1 MLNLFFKEKLFI
13 ILILFFAA
21 MLPGAKTLANDTE
34 SSSETEFYEQN
45 GIVSMEA
52 ENYTSQ
58 EGYSIVYRSDAS
70 GTQAMKVGTDGS
82 LNYSITL
89 NTAGTWYIWIRT
101 HATTAD
107 NNGIYLKLDGETL
120 TAPESNPYAGVE
132 DIYLTKYGWSWKPEW
147 KGPGD
152 GEHEGPITMT
162 VSAGR
167 HILSIC
173 KRKMEDPLIDKIL
186 LTLTDS
192 VPGDDS
198 FGPDETTTA
207 PGGEKMISIVAI
219 DSSGMDP
226 GPWLSSMETGDSDG
240 SWRPELHVHYTN
252 YSDTT
257 TKIYKREIG
266 GENPLAYFIA
276 NNQSSGNFY
285 DINDG
290 SSYSGYKY
298 GDSWFIKRYRDRIS
312 FFQCDLS
319 DIPSTAII
327 DSVIFKGHVEPL
339 EGRSSDGIIGIYK
352 CTAEWTKTDITNS
365 IAEYKGDLITT
376 LSVTEGTFV
385 KGSDW
390 WTWNWDDALVA
401 YVQESVS
408 GISSAI
414 NDHRVMG
421 QSAQFELLGNFPNPF
436 NPMTTIRFKVNR
448 VMDDDA
454 IVRIINPLGQI
465 VDVLTVKTHG
475 SGDYEVTWNGL
486 TRSGQLAPS
495 GNYFYSVDCG
505 VGILSGQ
512 MTMVK

>member
-1 MLNLFFKEKLFI
+1 MFNQFFKERLFI
-13 ILILFFAA
+13 ILILSAN
-21 MLPGAKTLANDTE
+21 GAEA
-34 SSSETEFYEQN
+34 SSGTEFYEQN

-70 GTQAMKVGTDGS
+70 GTQAMQVGSDGS
-82 LNYSITL
+82 LNYSFTL
-89 NTAGTWYIWIRT
+89 NSAGTWYIWIRA

-120 TAPESNPYAGVE
+120 TAPANNPYAGVE
-132 DIYLTKYGWSWKPEW
+132 DIYLTKNGWCWKPEW

-152 GEHEGPITMT
+152 GEHEGPITMA
-162 VSAGR
+162 VSAGT

-192 VPGDDS
+192 VPDDDS
-198 FGPDETTTA
+198 YGPDETTT
-207 PGGEKMISIVAI
+207 PFGGEKKISIVAI

-226 GPWLSSMETGDSDG
+226 GPWLSSMETGDNDI

-252 YSDTT
+252 NSDIV
-257 TKIYKREIG
+257 TKVYKREIG
-266 GENPLAYFIA
+266 GDNPLAYFIA
-276 NNQSSGNFY
+276 TNQSSGNFY

-298 GDSWFIKRYRDRIS
+298 GDSWFIKKYRDRIS

-327 DSVIFKGHVEPL
+327 DSIVFKGHVEPL

-365 IAEYKGDLITT
+365 ISDYKGDLITS

-390 WTWNWDDALVA
+390 WTWNWDNSLVA
-401 YVQESVS
+401 YVQEIVSS

-414 NDHRVMG
+414 NDHRVVA
-421 QSAQFELLGNFPNPF
+421 QSVQFELLGNYPNPF
-436 NPMTTIRFKVNR
+436 NPMTTICFKVNT
-448 VMDDDA
+448 VMHDDA

-465 VDVLTVKTHG
+465 VNVLKVKTHG
-475 SGDYEVTWNGL
+475 SGVYEVSWNGL
-486 TRSGQLAPS
+486 MQSGQLAPS
-495 GNYFYSVDCG
+495 GNYFYTVDFG
-505 VGILSGQ
+505 VEILSGQ
-512 MTMVK
+512 MTLVK